1 MNCLTEALAVARAQS
16 ALAWELRS
24 TMVLARL
31 LSEDGQREQA
41 RQTLALVYD
50 RFTEGFKPQISSGR
64 ARSLRIYDSQLI
76 VVAVV
81 GLAFGMVYRYFLDE
95 PSEASVANYLRS
107 GLHGISVALVA
118 WGANR
123 FFNLRASTWLR
134 TWPLLAEIALR
145 AFVMATAI
153 AGVIAGLQAVIYD
166 RPLSITWLSDDFP
179 RILAMSFVLSVV
191 GSAVYELVRLIG
203 GRVLLN
209 VILGRYR
216 HPIREDRVM
225 MFLDL
230 TGSTS
235 LAEALGEVR
244 MQDLL
249 TRFFFDIDEPIVA
262 HGGEVHAYVD
272 DEVIGSW
279 PFTAQVSDGRCLD
292 CFFAVEDRIE
302 GSADTYRREFG
313 SVPRFRA
320 ALHAGP
326 VVISECGNSRRQ
338 IAYFGDTMNVTARL
352 QEHCKAVGQT
362 LLVSADLLRRVR
374 PGPDLRVVA
383 LGQAALRGRAA
394 SVEIFAVDRAEAL
407 MPSNAA
413 LS

>member
-1 MNCLTEALAVARAQS
+1 
-16 ALAWELRS
+16 
-24 TMVLARL
+24 
-31 LSEDGQREQA
+31 
-41 RQTLALVYD
+41 
-50 RFTEGFKPQISSGR
+50 
-64 ARSLRIYDSQLI
+64 
-76 VVAVV
+76 
-81 GLAFGMVYRYFLDE
+81 
-95 PSEASVANYLRS
+95 
-107 GLHGISVALVA
+107 
-118 WGANR
+118 
-123 FFNLRASTWLR
+123 
-134 TWPLLAEIALR
+134 
-145 AFVMATAI
+145 
-153 AGVIAGLQAVIYD
+153 
-166 RPLSITWLSDDFP
+166 
-179 RILAMSFVLSVV
+179 
-191 GSAVYELVRLIG
+191 
-203 GRVLLN
+203 
-209 VILGRYR
+209 
-216 HPIREDRVM
+216 
-225 MFLDL
+225 
-230 TGSTS
+230 
-235 LAEALGEVR
+235 VR

-413 LS
+413 FS

>member
-1 MNCLTEALAVARAQS
+1 MGNSMRRGL
-16 ALAWELRS
+16 
-24 TMVLARL
+24 
-31 LSEDGQREQA
+31 
-41 RQTLALVYD
+41 
-50 RFTEGFKPQISSGR
+50 P
-64 ARSLRIYDSQLI
+64 QLI
-76 VVAVV
+76 VVAAV
-81 GLAFGMVYRYFLDE
+81 GLAFGIVYRYFLDE

-107 GLHGISVALVA
+107 GVHGISVALVA

-123 FFNLRASTWLR
+123 YFNLRASTWLR

-153 AGVIAGLQAVIYD
+153 AGVIAGLQVVIYD
-166 RPLSITWLSDDFP
+166 RPLSVTWLSDDFP
-179 RILAMSFVLSVV
+179 KILAMSFVLSVV
-191 GSAVYELVRLIG
+191 GSAIYELVRLIG

-262 HGGEVHAYVD
+262 HGGEVHAYVG
-272 DEVIGSW
+272 DEVIVSW

-394 SVEIFAVDRAEAL
+394 SVEIFAVDRADAL